1 MVHQH
6 KSLQG
11 WQAVSIVL
19 WKVIR
24 KSASNK
30 NNDITFNTTLP
41 YYLAHINRAGGLY
54 GRVLTEVMST
64 DRTQWGLYTWQ
75 GQDSPI
81 QTNLAP
87 LVRILILVFAI

>member
-19 WKVIR
+19 RKVIQ

-41 YYLAHINRAGGLY
+41 YY
-54 GRVLTEVMST
+54 
-64 DRTQWGLYTWQ
+64 
-75 GQDSPI
+75 
-81 QTNLAP
+81 
-87 LVRILILVFAI
+87 